1 MKEKEEKSLLEELR
15 EFEKEKDRIR
25 QIVGKIGGKNNTQVK
40 RVNSLLIGMI
50 IALLFM
56 GGVLRKMS
64 LELTMYLA
72 ILLGIIKIIWMLY
85 ETKKSNHFQ
94 FWILNSIEVR
104 INEMADKINRI
115 ERKLRES
122 EKEQEKNNELEKK
135 EENKTV

>member
-1 MKEKEEKSLLEELR
+1 MKEKEEESLLEELK

-72 ILLGIIKIIWMLY
+72 ILLGITKIIWMLY

-104 INEMADKINRI
+104 INEMANKINKI
-115 ERKLRES
+115 EK
-122 EKEQEKNNELEKK
+122 KINELEKEKTEEK
-135 EENKTV
+135 ETAEK

>member
-1 MKEKEEKSLLEELR
+1 MKEKEEKSLLEELK

-104 INEMADKINRI
+104 INEMASKINKI
-115 ERKLRES
+115 EKKISGL
-122 EKEQEKNNELEKK
+122 EKEKEEDKK
-135 EENKTV
+135 EEK

>member
-1 MKEKEEKSLLEELR
+1 MKEQEKSLLEELK

-40 RVNSLLIGMI
+40 RVNALLIGMI

-56 GGVLRKMS
+56 GGVLGKMS

-85 ETKKSNHFQ
+85 ETKKSSHFQ
-94 FWILNSIEVR
+94 FWILNSVEVR
-104 INEMADKINRI
+104 INEMAGKLSKIEKKI
-115 ERKLRES
+115 REMES
-122 EKEQEKNNELEKK
+122 SQK
-135 EENKTV
+135 EENQQ

>member
-1 MKEKEEKSLLEELR
+1 MREKEEKSLLEELK

-72 ILLGIIKIIWMLY
+72 ILLGITKIIWMLY

-104 INEMADKINRI
+104 INEMAGKINKI
-115 ERKLRES
+115 EKKLREAEEA
-122 EKEQEKNNELEKK
+122 EKQK
-135 EENKTV
+135 ETDENK

>member
-1 MKEKEEKSLLEELR
+1 MKEQEKSLLEELK

-40 RVNSLLIGMI
+40 RVNALLIGMI

-56 GGVLRKMS
+56 GGVLGKMS

-85 ETKKSNHFQ
+85 ETKKSSHFQ
-94 FWILNSIEVR
+94 FWILNSVEVR
-104 INEMADKINRI
+104 INEMAGKLTKI
-115 ERKLRES
+115 
-122 EKEQEKNNELEKK
+122 EKRLCELEAEKAKK
-135 EENKTV
+135 E

>member
-1 MKEKEEKSLLEELR
+1 MKEVEKSLLEELK

-40 RVNSLLIGMI
+40 RVNALLIGMI

-56 GGVLRKMS
+56 GGVLGKMS

-85 ETKKSNHFQ
+85 ETKKSSHFQ
-94 FWILNSIEVR
+94 FWILNSVEVR
-104 INEMADKINRI
+104 INEMAGKLTKI
-115 ERKLRES
+115 ERRLRELES
-122 EKEQEKNNELEKK
+122 EKSKEQSKIEKEAIE
-135 EENKTV
+135 V

>member
-1 MKEKEEKSLLEELR
+1 MKEQEKSLLEELK

-40 RVNSLLIGMI
+40 RVNALLIGMI

-56 GGVLRKMS
+56 GGVLGKMS

-85 ETKKSNHFQ
+85 ETKKSSHFQ
-94 FWILNSIEVR
+94 FWILNSVEVR
-104 INEMADKINRI
+104 INEMAGKLTKNR
-115 ERKLRES
+115 
-122 EKEQEKNNELEKK
+122 KK
-135 EENKTV
+135 TS

>member
-1 MKEKEEKSLLEELR
+1 MREKEEKSLLEELK

-40 RVNSLLIGMI
+40 RVNALLIGMI

-56 GGVLRKMS
+56 GGVLGKMS

-85 ETKKSNHFQ
+85 ETKKSSHFQ
-94 FWILNSIEVR
+94 FWILNSVEVR
-104 INEMADKINRI
+104 INEMAGKLTKI
-115 ERKLRES
+115 ERRLRELES
-122 EKEQEKNNELEKK
+122 EKSKEQSKIEKEAI
-135 EENKTV
+135 EE

>member
-15 EFEKEKDRIR
+15 EFEKEKDRKR

-122 EKEQEKNNELEKK
+122 EKEQEKNDELEKK

>member
-1 MKEKEEKSLLEELR
+1 MKEKEEKSLLEELK

-40 RVNSLLIGMI
+40 RVNSLLIGVI

-72 ILLGIIKIIWMLY
+72 ILLGITKIIWMLY

-104 INEMADKINRI
+104 INEMANKINKI
-115 ERKLRES
+115 EK
-122 EKEQEKNNELEKK
+122 KINELEKEKTEEK
-135 EENKTV
+135 ETAEK

>member
-1 MKEKEEKSLLEELR
+1 MKEKEEKSLLEELK

-25 QIVGKIGGKNNTQVK
+25 QIVGKIGGKDNVQVK

-85 ETKKSNHFQ
+85 ETKKSSHFQ

-104 INEMADKINRI
+104 INEMANKINKI
-115 ERKLRES
+115 EKKLS
-122 EKEQEKNNELEKK
+122 ENEISKK
-135 EENKTV
+135 EEE

>member
-1 MKEKEEKSLLEELR
+1 MKEKEEKSLLEELK

-72 ILLGIIKIIWMLY
+72 ILLGITKIIWMLY

-104 INEMADKINRI
+104 INEMAGKINKI
-115 ERKLRES
+115 EKKLREA
-122 EKEQEKNNELEKK
+122 EEAEKK
-135 EENKTV
+135 KETEENK

>member
-1 MKEKEEKSLLEELR
+1 MKEQEKSLLEELK

-40 RVNSLLIGMI
+40 RVNALLIGMI

-56 GGVLRKMS
+56 GGVLGKMS

-85 ETKKSNHFQ
+85 ETKKSSHFQ
-94 FWILNSIEVR
+94 FWILNSVEVR
-104 INEMADKINRI
+104 INEMAGKLTKIEKR
-115 ERKLRES
+115 LRELETEKAKQQS
-122 EKEQEKNNELEKK
+122 KFEKEAI
-135 EENKTV
+135 EE

>member
-1 MKEKEEKSLLEELR
+1 MEELK

-40 RVNSLLIGMI
+40 RVNALLIGMI

-56 GGVLRKMS
+56 GGVLGKMS

-85 ETKKSNHFQ
+85 ETKKSSHFQ
-94 FWILNSIEVR
+94 FWILNSVEVR
-104 INEMADKINRI
+104 INEMAGKLTKI
-115 ERKLRES
+115 ERRLRELES
-122 EKEQEKNNELEKK
+122 EKSKEQSKIEKEAI
-135 EENKTV
+135 EE

>member
-1 MKEKEEKSLLEELR
+1 MKEVEKSLLEELK

-40 RVNSLLIGMI
+40 RVNALLIGMI

-56 GGVLRKMS
+56 GGVLGKMS

-85 ETKKSNHFQ
+85 ETKKSSHFQ
-94 FWILNSIEVR
+94 FWILNSVEVR
-104 INEMADKINRI
+104 INEMAGKLTKI
-115 ERKLRES
+115 ERRLRELES
-122 EKEQEKNNELEKK
+122 EKSKEQLKIEKEAV
-135 EENKTV
+135 EE

>member
-1 MKEKEEKSLLEELR
+1 MKEKEEKSLLEELK

-40 RVNSLLIGMI
+40 RVNALLIGMI

-56 GGVLRKMS
+56 GGVLGKMS

-72 ILLGIIKIIWMLY
+72 ILLGITKIIWMLY

-104 INEMADKINRI
+104 INDMAGKISKIEKKVREMENIKN
-115 ERKLRES
+115 ES
-122 EKEQEKNNELEKK
+122 ETQKQS
-135 EENKTV
+135 EN

>member
-1 MKEKEEKSLLEELR
+1 MKEKEEKSLLEELK

-72 ILLGIIKIIWMLY
+72 ILLGITKIIWMLY

-104 INEMADKINRI
+104 INEMAKQINKIVKKLNELDK
-115 ERKLRES
+115 EKTE
-122 EKEQEKNNELEKK
+122 EKETAEK
-135 EENKTV
+135 

>member
-1 MKEKEEKSLLEELR
+1 MKEKEEKSLLEELK

-72 ILLGIIKIIWMLY
+72 ILLGITKIIWMLY

-104 INEMADKINRI
+104 INEMANKINKI
-115 ERKLRES
+115 EK
-122 EKEQEKNNELEKK
+122 KINELEKERTEEK
-135 EENKTV
+135 ETSEK

>member
-1 MKEKEEKSLLEELR
+1 MKEQEKSLLEELK

-40 RVNSLLIGMI
+40 RVNALLIGMI

-56 GGVLRKMS
+56 GGVLGKMS

-85 ETKKSNHFQ
+85 ETKKSSHFQ
-94 FWILNSIEVR
+94 FWILNSVEVR
-104 INEMADKINRI
+104 INEMAGKLTKIEKR
-115 ERKLRES
+115 LRELETEKAKEQS
-122 EKEQEKNNELEKK
+122 KFEKEAI
-135 EENKTV
+135 EE

>member
-1 MKEKEEKSLLEELR
+1 MREKEEKSLLEELK

-72 ILLGIIKIIWMLY
+72 ILLGITKIIWMLY

-104 INEMADKINRI
+104 INEMANKINKI
-115 ERKLRES
+115 EK
-122 EKEQEKNNELEKK
+122 KINELEKEKTEEK
-135 EENKTV
+135 ETAEK

>member
-1 MKEKEEKSLLEELR
+1 MKEKEEKSLLEELK

-72 ILLGIIKIIWMLY
+72 ILLGITKIIWMLY

-104 INEMADKINRI
+104 INEMANKISKI
-115 ERKLRES
+115 EK
-122 EKEQEKNNELEKK
+122 KINELEKEKTEEK
-135 EENKTV
+135 ETAEK

>member
-1 MKEKEEKSLLEELR
+1 MKEKEEKSLLEELK

-40 RVNSLLIGMI
+40 RVNALLIGMI

-56 GGVLRKMS
+56 GGVLGKMS

-85 ETKKSNHFQ
+85 ETKKSSHFQ
-94 FWILNSIEVR
+94 FWILNSVEVR
-104 INEMADKINRI
+104 INEMAGKLTKI
-115 ERKLRES
+115 ERRLRELES
-122 EKEQEKNNELEKK
+122 EKSKEQSKIEKEAI
-135 EENKTV
+135 EE

>member
-1 MKEKEEKSLLEELR
+1 MKEVEKSLLEELK

-40 RVNSLLIGMI
+40 RVNALLIGMI

-56 GGVLRKMS
+56 GGVLGKMS

-85 ETKKSNHFQ
+85 ETKKSSHFQ
-94 FWILNSIEVR
+94 FWILNSVEVR
-104 INEMADKINRI
+104 INEMAGKLTKI
-115 ERKLRES
+115 ERRLRELES
-122 EKEQEKNNELEKK
+122 EKSKEQSKIEKEAI
-135 EENKTV
+135 EE

>member
-1 MKEKEEKSLLEELR
+1 MKGKEEKSLLEELK

-72 ILLGIIKIIWMLY
+72 ILLGITKIIWMLY

-104 INEMADKINRI
+104 INEMANKISKI
-115 ERKLRES
+115 EK
-122 EKEQEKNNELEKK
+122 KINELEKEKTEEK
-135 EENKTV
+135 ETAEK

>member
-1 MKEKEEKSLLEELR
+1 MGIKEQNELLKELQ

-40 RVNSLLIGMI
+40 RVNGLLIGMI

-72 ILLGIIKIIWMLY
+72 ILLGIVKIIWMLY

-94 FWILNSIEVR
+94 FWILNSIEMR
-104 INEMADKINRI
+104 INEMANKINKI
-115 ERKLRES
+115 EKKVREFEIS
-122 EKEQEKNNELEKK
+122 EEKK
-135 EENKTV
+135 ENDN

>member
-1 MKEKEEKSLLEELR
+1 MKEKEEKSLLEELK

-72 ILLGIIKIIWMLY
+72 ILLGITKIIWMLY

-104 INEMADKINRI
+104 INEMANKINKI
-115 ERKLRES
+115 EK
-122 EKEQEKNNELEKK
+122 KINELEKEKTEKK
-135 EENKTV
+135 ETAEK

>member
-122 EKEQEKNNELEKK
+122 EKEQEKNDELEKK

>member
-1 MKEKEEKSLLEELR
+1 MKEKEEKSLLEELK

-40 RVNSLLIGMI
+40 RVNTLLIGMI

-56 GGVLRKMS
+56 GGVLGKMS

-104 INEMADKINRI
+104 INEMADKINKI
-115 ERKLRES
+115 ERKLRELEKG
-122 EKEQEKNNELEKK
+122 EKEAEEVKENEKK
-135 EENKTV
+135 

>member
-1 MKEKEEKSLLEELR
+1 MKEKEEKSLLEELK

-72 ILLGIIKIIWMLY
+72 ILLGITKIIWMLY

-104 INEMADKINRI
+104 INEMANKINKI
-115 ERKLRES
+115 
-122 EKEQEKNNELEKK
+122 EKK
-135 EENKTV
+135 NK

>member
-1 MKEKEEKSLLEELR
+1 MREKEEKSLLEELK

-56 GGVLRKMS
+56 GGVLGKMS

-72 ILLGIIKIIWMLY
+72 ILLGITKIIWMLY

-104 INEMADKINRI
+104 INEMAGKINKI
-115 ERKLRES
+115 EKKLREAEEA
-122 EKEQEKNNELEKK
+122 EKQK
-135 EENKTV
+135 EADENK

>member
-1 MKEKEEKSLLEELR
+1 MKEVEKSLLEELK

-40 RVNSLLIGMI
+40 RVNALLIGMI

-56 GGVLRKMS
+56 GGVLGKMS

-85 ETKKSNHFQ
+85 ETKKSSHFQ
-94 FWILNSIEVR
+94 FWILNSVEVR
-104 INEMADKINRI
+104 INEMAGKLTKI
-115 ERKLRES
+115 ERRLRELES
-122 EKEQEKNNELEKK
+122 EKSKEQSKIEKERY
-135 EENKTV
+135 

>member
-1 MKEKEEKSLLEELR
+1 MKEKEEKSLLEELK

-56 GGVLRKMS
+56 GGVLRKIS

-72 ILLGIIKIIWMLY
+72 ILLGITKIIWMLY

-104 INEMADKINRI
+104 INEMAGKINKI
-115 ERKLRES
+115 EKKLREAEEA
-122 EKEQEKNNELEKK
+122 EKQKDAD
-135 EENKTV
+135 ENK

>member
-1 MKEKEEKSLLEELR
+1 MREKEEKSLLEELK

-72 ILLGIIKIIWMLY
+72 ILLGITKIIWMLY

-104 INEMADKINRI
+104 INEMAGKINKV
-115 ERKLRES
+115 EKKLREAEEA
-122 EKEQEKNNELEKK
+122 EKQK
-135 EENKTV
+135 EADENK

>member
-1 MKEKEEKSLLEELR
+1 MKEKEEKSLLEELK

-72 ILLGIIKIIWMLY
+72 ILLGITKIIWMLY
-85 ETKKSNHFQ
+85 ETKNQITFSFGY
-94 FWILNSIEVR
+94 
-104 INEMADKINRI
+104 
-115 ERKLRES
+115 
-122 EKEQEKNNELEKK
+122 
-135 EENKTV
+135 

>member
-1 MKEKEEKSLLEELR
+1 MKEKEEKSLLEELK

-72 ILLGIIKIIWMLY
+72 ILLGITKIIWMLY

-104 INEMADKINRI
+104 INEMSNKINKI
-115 ERKLRES
+115 EK
-122 EKEQEKNNELEKK
+122 KINELEKEKTEKK
-135 EENKTV
+135 ETAEK